1 MSKNALDR
9 SVLDIITD
17 TECGTP
23 EDKLRLF
30 LVYYICSPNMTDVPL
45 LATTFK
51 SLKYWVINWY
61 IVQAETDQYASA
73 LQTAGCNLSALRYL
87 KRWKW
92 VIIAMKLAL
101 THELITNFPCI
112 F

>member
-30 LVYYICSPNMTDVPL
+30 LVYYICSPNMTDVL
-45 LATTFK
+45 FLATTFK
-51 SLKYWVINWY
+51 CFQ
-61 IVQAETDQYASA
+61 IVD
-73 LQTAGCNLSALRYL
+73 N
-87 KRWKW
+87 
-92 VIIAMKLAL
+92 
-101 THELITNFPCI
+101 ELLYCTG
-112 F
+112 

>member
-1 MSKNALDR
+1 MPTIATGITTGSCKTNVVYALLHYAFLICLAILEQIKQRKLDVFLEVEEKVMSKNALDR

-51 SLKYWVINWY
+51 SLKY
-61 IVQAETDQYASA
+61 
-73 LQTAGCNLSALRYL
+73 
-87 KRWKW
+87 
-92 VIIAMKLAL
+92 
-101 THELITNFPCI
+101 
-112 F
+112 